1 VPTAIIGVGNIGRA
15 VAGHLVA
22 GGEPV
27 VLAARAID
35 GPRDLAHDLG
45 ALASAATVGEAI
57 DAADAVLLAV
67 WLDAI
72 KELVSAYAG
81 RLDGKVVIDPSNA
94 VAPDAAGN
102 YSRTLPD
109 GISSASQIVGLL
121 PPGAH
126 YVKAFGTLGAD
137 SLAAS
142 ANRAP
147 DRVALFYATD
157 DGRAEAVVQR
167 LIAAAGFEPVKAG
180 GVDDAIRIEMFGGL
194 HQYGGLNGQL
204 LTGDQAR
211 AAVAAVRTR
220 SDI

>member
-22 GGEPV
+22 GGEPI
-27 VLAARAID
+27 VLAARATD
-35 GPRDLAHDLG
+35 GPRDLARDLG
-45 ALASAATVGEAI
+45 ALATAATVGEAI
-57 DAADAVLLAV
+57 DEADAVLFAV
-67 WLDAI
+67 WLDAM
-72 KELVSAYAG
+72 KELIREHAG

-109 GISSASQIVGLL
+109 GVSSASKIVELL

-147 DRVALFYATD
+147 ERVALFYATD
-157 DGRAEAVVQR
+157 DGRAEAVAQR
-167 LIAAAGFEPVKAG
+167 LITAAGFEPVKAG

-194 HQYGGLNGQL
+194 HQYGGLNGQV

-211 AAVAAVRTR
+211 AAVAALRTR
-220 SDI
+220 SNI

>member
-1 VPTAIIGVGNIGRA
+1 MSTAIIGVGNIGKA
-15 VAGHLVA
+15 IATDLVA
-22 GGEPV
+22 GGESV
-27 VLAARAID
+27 VLAARSPD
-35 GPRDLAHDLG
+35 EPRHLADDLG
-45 ALASAATVGEAI
+45 ARARAATVGEAI
-57 DAADAVLLAV
+57 DEADAVVFAV

-72 KELVSAYAG
+72 KDLVHAYEG

-94 VAPDAAGN
+94 VAADATGN

-109 GISSASQIVGLL
+109 GVSSASQVVELL

-137 SLAAS
+137 SFAAS

-147 DRVALFYATD
+147 ERVALFYATD
-157 DGRAEAVVQR
+157 DRRAESVVQR
-167 LIAAAGFEPVKAG
+167 LIKAAGFEPVKAG
-180 GVDDAIRIEMFGGL
+180 GVDDAIRIEMFGDL

-211 AAVAAVRTR
+211 AALSALRI
-220 SDI
+220 DK